1 MEKYYKPSGKFSLI
15 FILYFLLIS
24 ITAFPILALI
34 YAYCIW
40 YIPFVYIRFF
50 ITIGFGLL
58 VGVVILQ
65 FVIKKGK
72 VRNPL
77 LGFTI
82 GFVGAFLALY
92 FHWTIWID
100 LVIKAG
106 ESQDSNNVGI
116 LVSNI
121 DFRQVFSLIFR
132 PDLVFEYISQINE
145 YGMWSIKG
153 AMVNGTFLWVIW
165 LIEISIVVAISG
177 ILPYLETKKPF
188 SESTNSWYEEVV
200 LPALGHIENKQ
211 QMIVDISQSN
221 FANFDFLI
229 KNISNKKDSHSIF
242 TLYKSKSG
250 KNYLSIENK
259 TLKIGN
265 KGKIRFDTDQ
275 VVEYI
280 AISSEFSKILVDK

>member
-77 LGFTI
+77 LGFII

-106 ESQDSNNVGI
+106 ESQDSNNVSI

-229 KNISNKKDSHSIF
+229 KNISSKKDSHSIF

-259 TLKIGN
+259 TLKIDN